1 MVRPSLSSVLQLRN
15 NLATEVSL
23 EFQPPQSM
31 FVLGQCGAIK
41 NDGVGVMER
50 GQQCHRVSQF
60 GYTFE
65 VSD

>member
-1 MVRPSLSSVLQLRN
+1 MIQLSLSSVLQLRN

-23 EFQPPQSM
+23 KFQPPQSM
-31 FVLGQCGAIK
+31 FVLGQCGVIK

-50 GQQCHRVSQF
+50 GQRCHGVSQYA
-60 GYTFE
+60 YTFE